1 MFPVQ
6 SVQSHCKGP
15 VIQGERTGVDGGEG
29 VEGRDGREGD
39 GDGWQA
45 DLLASKAEGA
55 AGQLQL
61 LVVLV
66 DLDLR
71 VEGHSRLAARLR
83 RLLCRRLLLEGLH
96 LWLTC
101 WPHNQ
106 TNIIR
111 KCRPSKCSL
120 SMGFSQ
126 ETETDFCDAA
136 RC

>member
-1 MFPVQ
+1 MIPVQ
-6 SVQSHCKGP
+6 STQTQCKGP
-15 VIQGERTGVDGGEG
+15 VIQGKRTGVDGGEG

-39 GDGWQA
+39 GDGGQA

-83 RLLCRRLLLEGLH
+83 RLLRRRLLLERLH

-101 WPHNQ
+101 WPHTQ

-120 SMGFSQ
+120 SMAFSQ
-126 ETETDFCDAA
+126 ETETDCCDAA